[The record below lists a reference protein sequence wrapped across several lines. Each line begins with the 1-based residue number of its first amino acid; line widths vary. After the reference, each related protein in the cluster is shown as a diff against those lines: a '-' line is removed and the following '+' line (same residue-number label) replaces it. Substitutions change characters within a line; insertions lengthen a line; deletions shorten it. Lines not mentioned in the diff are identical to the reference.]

1 MSDQNAEMQKYR
13 QLPSASDEEFKKRIV
28 QYADVP
34 MTELV
39 PGCDS
44 HLIFG
49 ERVLVSF
56 LTMSAN
62 AVFPPHRHE
71 AEQIMCV
78 LEGYMDEIIEDKLYR
93 VKAGDVIILP
103 SNIEHGG
110 VLYEV
115 DCKVIDIFSPPRE
128 DFRKKYLRRIGK
140 AK

>member
-1 MSDQNAEMQKYR
+1 MSDQNADLQKYR
-13 QLPSASDEEFKKRIV
+13 GLPGASDEEFEKRIV

-49 ERVLVSF
+49 ERVCVSF
-56 LTMSAN
+56 LTMSADT
-62 AVFPPHRHE
+62 VFPPHRHE

-78 LEGYMDEIIEDKLYR
+78 LEGYMDEIIEGKLYR
-93 VKAGDVIILP
+93 VKAGDVINLP

-110 VLYEV
+110 VLYDV

-128 DFRKKYLRRIGK
+128 DFREKYLRTIGK
-140 AK
+140 SK